1 MSCCVAVLFVLGS
14 IAPSITSSTGADA
27 TSPDFT
33 PPRVVAARQTVPVY
47 PPAALAGRF
56 EGLVELRATVRADG
70 TVGEV
75 EIVSCDH
82 PRLGFEQA
90 SRDAVRTWRFE
101 PAQRA
106 GEPIAAATTL
116 RVSFRAAGPGRVAY
130 VTVGSASGSPAT
142 YASTPRSTAFATIAA
157 KR

>member
-14 IAPSITSSTGADA
+14 IVSSITPSTETEA

-33 PPRVVAARQTVPVY
+33 PPRVVAARQTAPVY

-70 TVGEV
+70 SVGEV
-75 EIVSCDH
+75 EVLSCDH
-82 PRLGFEQA
+82 PQLGFEQA
-90 SRDAVRTWRFE
+90 SAAAVRTWRFA

-106 GEPIAAATTL
+106 GEPIEAATTL
-116 RVSFRAAGPGRVAY
+116 RVSFRAAGPGRVGY
-130 VTVGSASGSPAT
+130 VTVGSASASPAT
-142 YASTPRSTAFATIAA
+142 YASTPRSSAFATIAA